1 MANESRKKK
10 KKPLRRAKR
19 WVRQALA
26 MAMRLAGFM
35 VAVIVMGLIFSAL
48 QAIDNVGL
56 RIGLS
61 AVLTGGVLL
70 LCMNEGMN
78 KGAMDAAASR
88 NYESMAARDLPV
100 SDKEDAACFHPLF
113 NMSVTDISRHA
124 FSLRRN
130 SSMRLR
136 MPLVFPS

>member
-19 WVRQALA
+19 WGRQALA

-78 KGAMDAAASR
+78 KGAMDAADR
-88 NYESMAARDLPV
+88 
-100 SDKEDAACFHPLF
+100 
-113 NMSVTDISRHA
+113 DISRA
-124 FSLRRN
+124 NMVREAL
-130 SSMRLR
+130 L
-136 MPLVFPS
+136 